1 MYTGLNS
8 FSLLA
13 VPMFMLGAE
22 IMCSGQCADRLLKFI
37 RSLLGHLPGGIAIT
51 SIGTCTLFG
60 AVSGSTQATAQL
72 TACSWIWPNKISRR
86 FSVTRLES
94 LSQSSSSPS
103 GSMTAAAYTRPA
115 KGPAPASSQ
124 PHTAWYPRSAAA
136 RS

>member
-1 MYTGLNS
+1 MVVCLIVIAILVVSLLMGIPMAIGLAIAGLITLVTQFPGMPLDMAMQQMYTGLNS

-60 AVSGSTQATAQL
+60 AVSGSTQATFVAVGRPMMKEL
-72 TACSWIWPNKISRR
+72 RR
-86 FSVTRLES
+86 QR
-94 LSQSSSSPS
+94 
-103 GSMTAAAYTRPA
+103 
-115 KGPAPASSQ
+115 
-124 PHTAWYPRSAAA
+124 
-136 RS
+136 